1 MNLHENIQRIK
12 EMMGLLTEDENEPA
26 VKGDSNPLNLP
37 YIDTWHNGQ
46 DKAQNDKTEEA
57 IKLMTKAAEEAE
69 KYAKE
74 NNDGGVAGEARYY
87 RGTIAWLKKEYNDVE
102 KYINDKY
109 VKITGNDEVLKR
121 LLKNKDKSYKEAY
134 SLKEASISKQIPEVK
149 GANHGFVIKQPYQE
163 GQEGEQFNSFIIGV
177 THFDEKNPVYL
188 KKDDINPSEIEEIKQ
203 VATNCGYYYEG
214 IGGPDLI
221 NIERF
226 FKEELGLNNIKEH
239 GSYEP
244 KLEDNNPDK
253 KYFMYTFFSN
263 GNAVDEKTKASLDGI
278 NQDKILLDQLSI
290 LKNSGQKINSIYD
303 LIMLGDGSK
312 LFWEGSLS
320 FDDNDKEWFIEQIK
334 NTPNTQNIMALLQS
348 APTPENIR
356 KFIQSGFDV
365 MWGNFD
371 SKTDNFGYQDGKNL
385 LTNMA
390 EIATQKRREYI
401 KNNLVCGIYFIGEGH
416 IKSWQEQ
423 FVDTKVI
430 EP

>member
-1 MNLHENIQRIK
+1 MNLQENIHRIK
-12 EMMGLLTEDENEPA
+12 SMMGLLTEDENEPA
-26 VKGDSNPLNLP
+26 
-37 YIDTWHNGQ
+37 
-46 DKAQNDKTEEA
+46 
-57 IKLMTKAAEEAE
+57 
-69 KYAKE
+69 
-74 NNDGGVAGEARYY
+74 
-87 RGTIAWLKKEYNDVE
+87 
-102 KYINDKY
+102 
-109 VKITGNDEVLKR
+109 
-121 LLKNKDKSYKEAY
+121 
-134 SLKEASISKQIPEVK
+134 VK

-312 LFWEGSLS
+312 LFWDGSLS
-320 FDDNDKEWFIEQIK
+320 FDDNDKKWFIKQIE

-348 APTPENIR
+348 ALIKPT
-356 KFIQSGFDV
+356 G
-365 MWGNFD
+365 
-371 SKTDNFGYQDGKNL
+371 
-385 LTNMA
+385 A
-390 EIATQKRREYI
+390 
-401 KNNLVCGIYFIGEGH
+401 
-416 IKSWQEQ
+416 
-423 FVDTKVI
+423 
-430 EP
+430 

>member
-1 MNLHENIQRIK
+1 MNLQENISRIK
-12 EMMGLLTEDENEPA
+12 SMMGLLTEDENESA
-26 VKGDSNPLNLP
+26 VKG
-37 YIDTWHNGQ
+37 
-46 DKAQNDKTEEA
+46 
-57 IKLMTKAAEEAE
+57 
-69 KYAKE
+69 
-74 NNDGGVAGEARYY
+74 V
-87 RGTIAWLKKEYNDVE
+87 
-102 KYINDKY
+102 
-109 VKITGNDEVLKR
+109 
-121 LLKNKDKSYKEAY
+121 
-134 SLKEASISKQIPEVK
+134 
-149 GANHGFVIKQPYQE
+149 NHGFVIKQPYQE

-226 FKEELGLNNIKEH
+226 FKEELGLNNIEEH

-244 KLEDNNPDK
+244 KLEDTNPDK

-263 GNAVDEKTKASLDGI
+263 GNAIDEKTEEPLDGI

-312 LFWEGSLS
+312 LFWDGSLS
-320 FDDNDKEWFIEQIK
+320 FDDKDKKWFIDQIQG
-334 NTPNTQNIMALLQS
+334 TPNTQNVMALLQS

-371 SKTDNFGYQDGKNL
+371 SKTDNFGYEQDINKTKNL
-385 LTNMA
+385 LTKMA

-430 EP
+430 KP

>member
-1 MNLHENIQRIK
+1 MNLQENIYRIK
-12 EMMGLLTEDENEPA
+12 QMMGLLTE
-26 VKGDSNPLNLP
+26 
-37 YIDTWHNGQ
+37 
-46 DKAQNDKTEEA
+46 EEDQ
-57 IKLMTKAAEEAE
+57 L
-69 KYAKE
+69 
-74 NNDGGVAGEARYY
+74 
-87 RGTIAWLKKEYNDVE
+87 
-102 KYINDKY
+102 
-109 VKITGNDEVLKR
+109 
-121 LLKNKDKSYKEAY
+121 
-134 SLKEASISKQIPEVK
+134 EVK
-149 GANHGFVIKQPYQE
+149 GVNHGVVIKQPYQQ
-163 GQEGEQFNSFIIGV
+163 GQEGEQYNSFIIGV
-177 THFDEKNPVYL
+177 THFNKENPVYL
-188 KKDDINPSEIEEIKQ
+188 ELGDINPSIIEEIKQ

-226 FKEELGLNNIKEH
+226 FKEELGLNNIVKH

-263 GNAVDEKTKASLDGI
+263 GNAIDEKTKASLDGI

-320 FDDNDKEWFIEQIK
+320 FDDNDKKWFIEQIK
-334 NTPNTQNIMALLQS
+334 NTPNTQNIMGLLQS
-348 APTPENIR
+348 EPTPENIR
-356 KFIQSGFDV
+356 KFIQSGFDI

-371 SKTDNFGYQDGKNL
+371 SKKDNFGYQDGKNL

-390 EIATQKRREYI
+390 ETATKRRREYI

-423 FVDTKVI
+423 FVDTEVI

>member
-1 MNLHENIQRIK
+1 MNLQENIHRIK
-12 EMMGLLTEDENEPA
+12 QVMGLITEDENE
-26 VKGDSNPLNLP
+26 S
-37 YIDTWHNGQ
+37 
-46 DKAQNDKTEEA
+46 
-57 IKLMTKAAEEAE
+57 
-69 KYAKE
+69 
-74 NNDGGVAGEARYY
+74 
-87 RGTIAWLKKEYNDVE
+87 
-102 KYINDKY
+102 
-109 VKITGNDEVLKR
+109 
-121 LLKNKDKSYKEAY
+121 
-134 SLKEASISKQIPEVK
+134 EVK
-149 GANHGFVIKQPYQE
+149 GVNHGFVIKQPYQE
-163 GQEGEQFNSFIIGV
+163 GQEGKQLNSFIIGI
-177 THFDEKNPVYL
+177 THFNKENPVYL
-188 KKDDINPSEIEEIKQ
+188 ELDDINPKIIDDIKQ

-226 FKEELGLNNIKEH
+226 FKEELKLNGITEH

-244 KLEDNNPDK
+244 KINNEQPDK

-263 GNAVDEKTKASLDGI
+263 GNDVDEKSMAKLGGI

-312 LFWEGSLS
+312 LFWDGSLS
-320 FDDNDKEWFIEQIK
+320 FDDNDKKWFIEQIQG
-334 NTPNTQNIMALLQS
+334 TPNTQNVMALLKS

-371 SKTDNFGYQDGKNL
+371 SKTDNFGYEQDINKTKNL
-385 LTNMA
+385 LTKMA

-416 IKSWQEQ
+416 IRAWQEQ
-423 FVDTKVI
+423 FVDTEVI

>member
-1 MNLHENIQRIK
+1 
-12 EMMGLLTEDENEPA
+12 
-26 VKGDSNPLNLP
+26 
-37 YIDTWHNGQ
+37 
-46 DKAQNDKTEEA
+46 
-57 IKLMTKAAEEAE
+57 
-69 KYAKE
+69 
-74 NNDGGVAGEARYY
+74 
-87 RGTIAWLKKEYNDVE
+87 
-102 KYINDKY
+102 
-109 VKITGNDEVLKR
+109 
-121 LLKNKDKSYKEAY
+121 
-134 SLKEASISKQIPEVK
+134 
-149 GANHGFVIKQPYQE
+149 
-163 GQEGEQFNSFIIGV
+163 
-177 THFDEKNPVYL
+177 
-188 KKDDINPSEIEEIKQ
+188 
-203 VATNCGYYYEG
+203 
-214 IGGPDLI
+214 
-221 NIERF
+221 
-226 FKEELGLNNIKEH
+226 LGLNNITKH

-244 KLEDNNPDK
+244 KLEDTNPDK

-278 NQDKILLDQLSI
+278 NQDKILLNQLSI

-320 FDDNDKEWFIEQIK
+320 FDENDKKWFIEQIK

-423 FVDTKVI
+423 FVDTEVI

>member
-1 MNLHENIQRIK
+1 MNLQENIKRIK
-12 EMMGLLTEDENEPA
+12 EVMGLIAEEENESA
-26 VKGDSNPLNLP
+26 LKG
-37 YIDTWHNGQ
+37 
-46 DKAQNDKTEEA
+46 
-57 IKLMTKAAEEAE
+57 
-69 KYAKE
+69 
-74 NNDGGVAGEARYY
+74 V
-87 RGTIAWLKKEYNDVE
+87 
-102 KYINDKY
+102 
-109 VKITGNDEVLKR
+109 
-121 LLKNKDKSYKEAY
+121 
-134 SLKEASISKQIPEVK
+134 
-149 GANHGFVIKQPYQE
+149 NHGVVIKQPYQE
-163 GQEGEQFNSFIIGV
+163 GQEGKKLNSFIIGV

-188 KKDDINPSEIEEIKQ
+188 KKDDINSSEIEEIKQ

-226 FKEELGLNNIKEH
+226 FKEELGLNGIKKN

-244 KLEDNNPDK
+244 KIDNEQPDK

-263 GNAVDEKTKASLDGI
+263 GNAVDEKTKAQLDGI

-320 FDDNDKEWFIEQIK
+320 FDDNDKKWFIEQILK
-334 NTPNTQNIMALLQS
+334 TPNTQNIKVLLQS
-348 APTPENIR
+348 EPTPENIR

-371 SKTDNFGYQDGKNL
+371 SKKDNFGYQDGKNL

-390 EIATQKRREYI
+390 ETATKRRREYI

-423 FVDTKVI
+423 FVDTEVI
-430 EP
+430 KP